1 MRVIPHYQPKR
12 KRPWEARWYVDR
24 RLKCRFF
31 ETEKERDQFIRNFSK
46 ELNAHGEEVFKFD
59 KEQMREWQKAS
70 IILPHVSPME
80 LVEFWLDHHE
90 DIPEVTL
97 SEAFAA
103 YLKTLEHSGNE
114 PGYLRHAK
122 LAYERFTRF
131 CSDGQLHNVTTNQV
145 LEFIHG
151 RPYADQTK
159 NHHRSACKC
168 GSRGGHN
175 RINNLKECLPPPTRH
190 CQMDDVRVPISPP
203 WWGPLGPP

>member
-90 DIPEVTL
+90 EISEVKL
-97 SEAFAA
+97 SEGFAA
-103 YLKTLEHSGNE
+103 HLKSLEQTGRDTHYRS
-114 PGYLRHAK
+114 PAK
-122 LAYERFTRF
+122 LTYERFTRF
-131 CSDGQLHNVTTNQV
+131 CSDIPVHEVTTEQV
-145 LEFIHG
+145 LEFIHA
-151 RPYADQTK
+151 RPYSDTTK
-159 NHHRSACKC
+159 NHTRSFLNTAFKWFKK
-168 GSRGGHN
+168 SKWV
-175 RINNLKECLPPPTRH
+175 KENPVEPIAPIKVSPSMIGRPP
-190 CQMDDVRVPISPP
+190 
-203 WWGPLGPP
+203 